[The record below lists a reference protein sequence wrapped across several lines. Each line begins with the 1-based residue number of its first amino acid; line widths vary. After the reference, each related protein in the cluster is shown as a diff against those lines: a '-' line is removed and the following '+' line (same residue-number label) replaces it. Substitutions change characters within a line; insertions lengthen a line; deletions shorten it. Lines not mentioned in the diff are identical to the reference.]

1 MKKLLFTAS
10 LLLLAL
16 GGNDSLLQANIPSL
30 LPTARAAEQE
40 ESSLE
45 KKADRQ
51 PLFIWKC
58 KKEDQTVYL
67 LGTIHVAKANFYPLP
82 AEMENALNE
91 SRILF
96 VEADVLQADPNKT
109 MDIMKKRGIC
119 QPPATLTQSLSP
131 ETVEIF
137 KQYLDWAGEN
147 LSAYQPYKPWVVSQL
162 VANAALRKAGYKPEL
177 GIDRHLL
184 NEAHAVGKKI
194 IPLES
199 IDMQLS
205 LMDSFDASTQE
216 KLLLGTLIT
225 NKDTRANLETLEK
238 NWKEGKVDE
247 LTSDKDKTG
256 SSEDLEKVRVAM
268 LDKRN
273 QTMVENILK
282 NLPPKD
288 SAMVAVGAAHLGGQG
303 GLLAKL
309 KEHGFEVEQITAALK
324 KPTTAIS
331 FGGSAL
337 KRLYFSE
344 GLFRIMLPGDPEVKY
359 EDMNGIRMVDY
370 GYNHF
375 NGAMTVSYLIMPRAI
390 PQIDKQK
397 QFMQLIANAV
407 TAKLK
412 GTGGSLQP
420 LSNAPVT
427 MLYSCK
433 LPGKDKLTGKEI
445 YLREK
450 MLLSGRRLYLVGG
463 QGTTDFLTSK
473 LYGQFEGSLE
483 VIPEQ
488 GYATAA
494 SFGQPG
500 STGFGSSHTAANRS
514 ASSFNHADFDKTRK
528 EMQQRSD
535 EFRRKVQKDLEKSRA
550 DFQYGRNR

>member
-1 MKKLLFTAS
+1 MKKLLFTVP

-16 GGNDSLLQANIPSL
+16 GSNDGLLREIPSM
-30 LPTARAAEQE
+30 LPPARAAEQE
-40 ESSLE
+40 EGGLE
-45 KKADRQ
+45 KKTDRQ

-58 KKEDQTVYL
+58 KRGDQTVYL
-67 LGTIHVAKANFYPLP
+67 LGTIHVAKPNFYPLP
-82 AEMENALNE
+82 AEMEKALNE

-109 MDIMKKRGIC
+109 IDIMKKRGLC
-119 QPPATLTQSLSP
+119 QPPANLSQSLSP
-131 ETVEIF
+131 QTLEIF

-147 LSAYQPYKPWVVSQL
+147 LTAYQPYKPWVVSQL

-225 NKDTRANLETLEK
+225 NKDTRANLENLEK

-247 LTSDKDKTG
+247 LTSGKEKTD
-256 SSEDLEKVRVAM
+256 SSEDLEKVRVAL

-273 QTMVENILK
+273 QVMMENILK
-282 NLPPKD
+282 NLPVKD
-288 SAMVAVGAAHLGGQG
+288 CAMVAVGAAHLGGQA
-303 GLLAKL
+303 GLLAKM
-309 KEHGFEVEQITAALK
+309 KEQGFEVEQVTGEAMK
-324 KPTTAIS
+324 KTPAIS

-375 NGAMTVSYLIMPRAI
+375 NGAMTVSYLVMPRAI
-390 PQIDKQK
+390 PQVEKQK

-407 TAKLK
+407 TTKLK

-420 LSNAPVT
+420 LSNAPLT

-450 MLLSGRRLYLVGG
+450 MLFSGRRLYLVGG

-494 SFGQPG
+494 TYGQPQTSIFG
-500 STGFGSSHTAANRS
+500 AAYAAGNRNSTSPLKSV
-514 ASSFNHADFDKTRK
+514 DFDKTRK

-535 EFRRKVQKDLEKSRA
+535 EFRRQVQKDLEKSRA